1 MNIQHPQETIT
12 KTYDYK
18 GIIVELVEWS
28 DTVWCGKVG
37 YADNHTDEPNVEK
50 IMKDFMSV
58 SAIPDSR
65 EDNWDICMSLNYLSD
80 ERPTGRQRQGN
91 RRGEDPRPFPSG
103 QAAGSG
109 LRRRQ

>member
-50 IMKDFMSV
+50 IMEDFSGKH
-58 SAIPDSR
+58 SGRSSR
-65 EDNWDICMSLNYLSD
+65 W
-80 ERPTGRQRQGN
+80 R
-91 RRGEDPRPFPSG
+91 
-103 QAAGSG
+103 
-109 LRRRQ
+109 